1 MQSLFIS
8 QVRIL
13 DDFES
18 ERLILSSN
26 LKKNKNNVFDF
37 TGHGSQIADRDNE
50 EEDGFDETL
59 IPGDYVDAGPII
71 DDEIYS
77 MFVTK
82 VSAGVHVVAMIDCC
96 HSGTALDLPYVCNV
110 GDGEIHRD
118 EGFKMPI
125 VDKVKKEKKKK
136 KKESTKKEPTK
147 KKGTKK
153 KKKASK
159 E

>member
-1 MQSLFIS
+1 MSSNFFIS
-8 QVRIL
+8 
-13 DDFES
+13 
-18 ERLILSSN
+18 
-26 LKKNKNNVFDF
+26 FDF
-37 TGHGSQIADRDNE
+37 AGHGSQIADRANE

-59 IPGDYVDAGPII
+59 IPGDYADAGPIV

-77 MFVTK
+77 WFVTK
-82 VSAGVHVVAMIDCC
+82 VSPGVHVVAMIDCC

-125 VDKVKKEKKKK
+125 IDEVPAKKEKKKK
-136 KKESTKKEPTK
+136 KKESTKKESAK

-153 KKKASK
+153 KKKSSK